1 MLFAALEEEEEA
13 ATSPQRELV
22 FFQRLALREEPEES
36 VVRCDEE
43 QAGRCYLL
51 SLRWWQQWKRSMRT
65 KEEGAAA
72 SSSSSPSPLSM
83 MVRPLQEG
91 VPPINNFPLLNS
103 YSFSLL
109 HQCSVAV
116 VLQKD
121 RARARNETGSGR
133 RRRRRRRDGE
143 EKEDGEEEEEE
154 EMPYYIQR
162 LLGERGKELLE
173 NKCALR
179 EDLEEGRDYVWVFEP
194 TWNILHRWCGGG
206 PTLKAALV
214 RSGMRQ
220 RKVLTLNPWVLKYG
234 WGLTRPD
241 EAKQTLSLQQIAF
254 RPEEPLRVVRHIVCS
269 KAWLPPHNF
278 TFMAWNKERE
288 PEVINLDQYDLQ
300 ALTLQNCGLIEPQQT
315 VLFLVYMQPADR
327 PHYVPSLNA
336 FG

>member
-1 MLFAALEEEEEA
+1 MEQRLFAALEEE

-22 FFQRLALREEPEES
+22 FLQRLALRDEPEES

-51 SLRWWQQWKRSMRT
+51 SLRWWQQWKRFMRT
-65 KEEGAAA
+65 QEEEGEEAAA
-72 SSSSSPSPLSM
+72 SSSSSPPSSM
-83 MVRPLQEG
+83 RVLPLQEG
-91 VPPINNFPLLNS
+91 VPPINNFPLLKS

-116 VLQKD
+116 ALQKD
-121 RARARNETGSGR
+121 RTRAALHESGSGG
-133 RRRRRRRDGE
+133 RRDGE
-143 EKEDGEEEEEE
+143 EEEEEE

-173 NKCALR
+173 NKCELR

-214 RSGMRQ
+214 PSGMRQ
-220 RKVLTLNPWVLKYG
+220 RKVLTLNPWELKYG

-241 EAKQTLSLQQIAF
+241 EAKQTLPLQKITF
-254 RPEEPLRVVRHIVCS
+254 RPEESLKVVRHIVCS

-278 TFMAWNKERE
+278 AFMAWNKESE
-288 PEVINLDQYDLQ
+288 PEVINLDKYDLQ

-327 PHYVPSLNA
+327 PHYVPTMNS